1 MDTVEQPGRAIS
13 RDISKGERVE
23 DEIDVFISRR
33 HDQRVRDE
41 GGRPEEEAWRESERR
56 HEAARREQNASA
68 WYEYHLDAAGR
79 LRATL
84 SALVAHHEREAQK
97 YQSKGAA

>member
-1 MDTVEQPGRAIS
+1 MDLARMPGAGMG
-13 RDISKGERVE
+13 RDISKGEMAE
-23 DEIDVFISRR
+23 KGLDAFIEGR